1 MGDCK
6 YCGKPAG
13 LLRSKHSE
21 CEKQYLHASKEKENG
36 SRKIVDEA
44 EQAITITSDY
54 DAFETKIAAIEASIG
69 LTAEERKWLL
79 IEGWENAVDQLLDN
93 GILAE
98 EKEKHLLDFARR
110 FSLPDS
116 DYKGTDAFMRIVKS
130 AVLRDISNGL
140 GIRGL

>member
-1 MGDCK
+1 MDYKRYIREVPDFPKKGILFYDITT
-6 YCGKPAG
+6 
-13 LLRSKHSE
+13 LLMNPDIFSAMINEMAKRVKDIE
-21 CEKQYLHASKEKENG
+21 
-36 SRKIVDEA
+36 I
-44 EQAITITSDY
+44 
-54 DAFETKIAAIEASIG
+54 TKIAAIEASIG

-140 GIRGL
+140 GIRGI